1 MKKTFR
7 TVLFLAAAVAA
18 VGCGPKPAESTTQ
31 TEEEIVTR
39 VELATASYEDV
50 AQSEIYSSTVQAN
63 VVNNVVPQT
72 GGRIKKINVEI
83 GDFVS
88 AGQILAE
95 MDAVNLVQSKLKL
108 ANDSTELVRLKGLY
122 EEGGLSQ
129 SDFEQIEMAYKVS
142 KASYNNLL
150 ENTILRSP
158 VNGVI
163 TARNYDKGDMYGM
176 QAPIYVVQQITPVK
190 LLVGVSESDYTRV
203 HRGDAVS
210 ISVEAIPGRTFEG
223 KINRIYPTMDAAT
236 HTFLVEVLV
245 SNNDRVLRPG
255 MYATV
260 NITFATNHSI
270 VVPDGAIVKQQGSGQ
285 RFVFVVLPD
294 NTVKSTIVTVGK
306 HFDSKYEVLSGLE
319 EGEKVVTKGQAA
331 LKNGSKVEY

>member
-203 HRGDAVS
+203 HKGDAVS

-285 RFVFVVLPD
+285 RSVFVVLPD